1 MKITVGHPLISLS
14 EKVIKDLSTDQY
26 YGYMIVSAIRSGEL
40 PQRLAHRDRSSMPLK
55 VADYSLQVLQ
65 NLGLP
70 SWPKGKKS
78 YKP

>member
-14 EKVIKDLSTDQY
+14 EKLIRDLSTDQY

-70 SWPKGKKS
+70 SWP
-78 YKP
+78 